1 MIDLILSF
9 FLFNTC
15 NYSFAE
21 AAAYEFGP
29 GKGIITYTFPPNQR
43 PEMKKDTVALGFVT
57 SVNDAVLVRIESAS
71 SDDYLE
77 IEIVSR
83 IIWIVVYKLII
94 ILSRCFSLKMKI

>member
-1 MIDLILSF
+1 
-9 FLFNTC
+9 
-15 NYSFAE
+15 
-21 AAAYEFGP
+21 
-29 GKGIITYTFPPNQR
+29 
-43 PEMKKDTVALGFVT
+43 MKKDSVALGFVT

-94 ILSRCFSLKMKI
+94 ILSRWFSLKIRKISLKFYM

>member
-1 MIDLILSF
+1 
-9 FLFNTC
+9 
-15 NYSFAE
+15 
-21 AAAYEFGP
+21 
-29 GKGIITYTFPPNQR
+29 
-43 PEMKKDTVALGFVT
+43 MKKDTVALGFVT

-94 ILSRCFSLKMKI
+94 ILSRWFSLKIRKISLKFYM

>member
-1 MIDLILSF
+1 
-9 FLFNTC
+9 
-15 NYSFAE
+15 
-21 AAAYEFGP
+21 
-29 GKGIITYTFPPNQR
+29 
-43 PEMKKDTVALGFVT
+43 MKKDTVALGFVT